1 MKTTLNRQVFEA
13 AMAAKGTNMNRIAVA
28 LDIASPCVIQW
39 KVGRNSP
46 TLANAL
52 RLCALLDVD
61 PRELFQVHP

>member
-1 MKTTLNRQVFEA
+1 
-13 AMAAKGTNMNRIAVA
+13 MAAKGTNMNRIAAA